1 MTASLNI
8 LLPFMNSPKSSPARD
23 APTDKDVQ
31 ALLVRH
37 HCPTPLHALRTLLLG
52 HIASPR
58 LDVSPMAPLAQAWG
72 GELPEFAS
80 SAEVE
85 EVMRVIVQGLW
96 NRLSEH
102 QSPRNPFRLPR
113 FEVSPTRQAL
123 HDLARMRSQEL
134 KGFVDGLFGT
144 EDEMLLPQKAHEA
157 VAALAELH
165 AMFDGAAALVAD
177 ETKAAPDQELKGLLR
192 NLQQM
197 TIVADEQLNKA
208 VQSCK
213 RARGQRLETMA
224 TVMSRKIM
232 AAGDDDREEHDVTGH
247 DDEEPD
253 FIESPLSQNV
263 TRSGVTVR
271 VDIYGDSN
279 NRWILE
285 IVDAENT
292 SHVWDEHFE
301 TDQQAL
307 DEALRALDE
316 EPLEFLGR
324 TAEQPLN

>member
-1 MTASLNI
+1 MST
-8 LLPFMNSPKSSPARD
+8 PKSPSGAN
-23 APTDKDVQ
+23 APDKDLQ
-31 ALLVRH
+31 ALLLRLR
-37 HCPTPLHALRTLLLG
+37 CPTPLHALRTLVLG
-52 HIASPR
+52 HITSPR
-58 LDVSPMAPLAQAWG
+58 LEVSPMAPLAQAWG

-80 SAEVE
+80 ADEVE
-85 EVMRVIVQGLW
+85 EVMQVLVHGLW

-102 QSPRNPFRLPR
+102 QNSRAPFTLPR
-113 FEVSPTRQAL
+113 FEVLPTRQAL
-123 HDLARMRSQEL
+123 LDLARMRAQEL

-157 VAALAELH
+157 VVALAELH
-165 AMFDGAAALVAD
+165 AMFDGAAGLLAD
-177 ETKAAPDQELKGLLR
+177 DSKPAPAQELKELLR

-197 TIVADEQLNKA
+197 TVVADEHINKA

-213 RARGQRLETMA
+213 RARGQRLETMG
-224 TVMSRKIM
+224 TVMSRNM
-232 AAGDDDREEHDVTGH
+232 MNDGDDNDPNEVTGH
-247 DDEEPD
+247 DDEPD
-253 FIESPLSQNV
+253 FIESPLSQHV
-263 TRSGVTVR
+263 TRNGVTVR
-271 VDIYGDSN
+271 VDIYGDSD

-324 TAEQPLN
+324 NAQQPWN

>member
-1 MTASLNI
+1 M
-8 LLPFMNSPKSSPARD
+8 SSTKPPPGRGTPAD
-23 APTDKDVQ
+23 WQIQ
-31 ALLVRH
+31 ALLARH

-52 HIASPR
+52 AIASPR
-58 LDVSPMAPLAQAWG
+58 VELSPMTPLAQAWG

-80 SAEVE
+80 SEEVE
-85 EVMRVIVQGLW
+85 EVMRVVVQGLW

-102 QSPRNPFRLPR
+102 QNARTPFRLPR
-113 FEVSPTRQAL
+113 FEVLPTRPAL
-123 HDLARMRSQEL
+123 LDLARMRAQEL

-157 VAALAELH
+157 VVALAELH
-165 AMFDGAAALVAD
+165 AMFEGACGLLAD
-177 ETKAAPDQELKGLLR
+177 DTKAAPDQELKGLLR
-192 NLQQM
+192 NLHQM
-197 TIVADEQLNKA
+197 TIVADEHINKA

-213 RARGQRLETMA
+213 RSRGQRLETMA
-224 TVMSRKIM
+224 TVMSRKFRAAQDEDADKLDS
-232 AAGDDDREEHDVTGH
+232 AAGDD
-247 DDEEPD
+247 EPD
-253 FIESPLSQNV
+253 FIESPLSQHV
-263 TRSGVTVR
+263 TRNGVTVR
-271 VDIYGDSN
+271 VDIYGDSD

-324 TAEQPLN
+324 TSEQPLN

>member
-1 MTASLNI
+1 MST
-8 LLPFMNSPKSSPARD
+8 PKSPSGAN
-23 APTDKDVQ
+23 APDKDLQ
-31 ALLVRH
+31 ALLLRLR
-37 HCPTPLHALRTLLLG
+37 CPTPLHALRTLVLG
-52 HIASPR
+52 HITSPR
-58 LDVSPMAPLAQAWG
+58 LEVSPMAPLAQAWG

-80 SAEVE
+80 ADEVE
-85 EVMRVIVQGLW
+85 EVMQVLVHGLW

-102 QSPRNPFRLPR
+102 QNSRTPFRLPR
-113 FEVSPTRQAL
+113 FEVLPTRQAL
-123 HDLARMRSQEL
+123 LDLARMRAQEL

-157 VAALAELH
+157 VVALSELH
-165 AMFDGAAALVAD
+165 AMFDGAAGLLAD
-177 ETKAAPDQELKGLLR
+177 DSKPAPAQELKGLLR

-197 TIVADEQLNKA
+197 TIVADEHINKA

-224 TVMSRKIM
+224 TVMSRNM
-232 AAGDDDREEHDVTGH
+232 MNDGDDNDPNEVTGH
-247 DDEEPD
+247 DDEPD
-253 FIESPLSQNV
+253 FIESPLSQHV
-263 TRSGVTVR
+263 TRNGVTVR
-271 VDIYGDSN
+271 VDIYGDSD

-324 TAEQPLN
+324 NAQQPWN

>member
-1 MTASLNI
+1 
-8 LLPFMNSPKSSPARD
+8 MNSPKSPSGRGASD
-23 APTDKDVQ
+23 DKDVQ

-37 HCPTPLHALRTLLLG
+37 HCPTPLHVLRTLLLG

-58 LDVSPMAPLAQAWG
+58 LGVSPMAPLAHAWG

-80 SAEVE
+80 SDEVE
-85 EVMRVIVQGLW
+85 EVIQVIVQGLW

-102 QSPRNPFRLPR
+102 QNTRTPFRLPR
-113 FEVSPTRQAL
+113 FEVSPTRMAL
-123 HDLARMRSQEL
+123 LELARMRAKEL
-134 KGFVDGLFGT
+134 RGFVDGLFGT
-144 EDEMLLPQKAHEA
+144 EDEMMLPQKAHEA
-157 VAALAELH
+157 VVALSELH
-165 AMFDGAAALVAD
+165 AMFEGAAGLLGD
-177 ETKAAPDQELKGLLR
+177 ETKPAPDQELKALLR

-197 TIVADEQLNKA
+197 TIVADAQINKA

-224 TVMSRKIM
+224 TVMSRKIRS
-232 AAGDDDREEHDVTGH
+232 AKDDGPEEHDETGH
-247 DDEEPD
+247 DDDEPD

-263 TRSGVTVR
+263 TRNGITVR
-271 VDIYGDSN
+271 VDIYGDSD

-324 TAEQPLN
+324 SAEQPLN

>member
-1 MTASLNI
+1 MS
-8 LLPFMNSPKSSPARD
+8 SPKSPPGRGTPA
-23 APTDKDVQ
+23 DKEVQ
-31 ALLVRH
+31 ALLARH

-52 HIASPR
+52 AIASPKME
-58 LDVSPMAPLAQAWG
+58 VSPMTPLAQAWG

-80 SAEVE
+80 AAEVE

-102 QSPRNPFRLPR
+102 QNARSPFRLPR
-113 FEVSPTRQAL
+113 FEVLSTRPAL
-123 HDLARMRSQEL
+123 LDLARMRAQEL

-144 EDEMLLPQKAHEA
+144 DDEMLLPQKAHEA
-157 VAALAELH
+157 VVALAELH
-165 AMFDGAAALVAD
+165 AMFDGAAGLLAD
-177 ETKAAPDQELKGLLR
+177 DTKPAPEQELKGLLR

-197 TIVADEQLNKA
+197 TIVADEQINKA

-213 RARGQRLETMA
+213 RSRGQRLETMA
-224 TVMSRKIM
+224 TVMSRKFRS
-232 AAGDDDREEHDVTGH
+232 AQDDDGEERDVAA
-247 DDEEPD
+247 DDNEPD
-253 FIESPLSQNV
+253 FIESPLSQHV
-263 TRSGVTVR
+263 TRNGVTVR
-271 VDIYGDSN
+271 VDIYGDSD

-324 TAEQPLN
+324 KAEQPLN

>member
-1 MTASLNI
+1 MSSSK
-8 LLPFMNSPKSSPARD
+8 SPPGRGT
-23 APTDKDVQ
+23 PTDKEVQ
-31 ALLVRH
+31 ALLARH
-37 HCPTPLHALRTLLLG
+37 HCPTPLHALRTLLRG
-52 HIASPR
+52 AIASPR
-58 LDVSPMAPLAQAWG
+58 MELSPMTPLAQAWG

-80 SAEVE
+80 AEEVE

-102 QSPRNPFRLPR
+102 QNARTPFRLPR
-113 FEVSPTRQAL
+113 FEVLPTRPAL
-123 HDLARMRSQEL
+123 LDLARMRAQEL

-144 EDEMLLPQKAHEA
+144 DDEMLLPQKAHEA
-157 VAALAELH
+157 VVALAELH
-165 AMFDGAAALVAD
+165 AMFEGAAGLLAD
-177 ETKAAPDQELKGLLR
+177 DTKPAPEQELKGLLR

-197 TIVADEQLNKA
+197 TIVADEQINKA

-213 RARGQRLETMA
+213 RSRDQRLETMA
-224 TVMSRKIM
+224 TVMSRKI
-232 AAGDDDREEHDVTGH
+232 GSSQDDDDEERDVAA
-247 DDEEPD
+247 DDDEPD
-253 FIESPLSQNV
+253 FIESPLSQHV
-263 TRSGVTVR
+263 TRNGVTVR
-271 VDIYGDSN
+271 VDIYGDSD

-324 TAEQPLN
+324 KAEQPLN

>member
-1 MTASLNI
+1 MS
-8 LLPFMNSPKSSPARD
+8 SPKSPSGPSAS
-23 APTDKDVQ
+23 DKDVQ
-31 ALLVRH
+31 ALLLRLR
-37 HCPTPLHALRTLLLG
+37 CPTPLHVLRTLVLG
-52 HIASPR
+52 HITSPR
-58 LDVSPMAPLAQAWG
+58 LEVSPMAPLAQAWG

-80 SAEVE
+80 ADEVE
-85 EVMRVIVQGLW
+85 EVMQVLVHGLW

-102 QSPRNPFRLPR
+102 QNSRTPFRLPR
-113 FEVSPTRQAL
+113 FEVLATRRAL
-123 HDLARMRSQEL
+123 LDLARMRAQEL

-157 VAALAELH
+157 VVALSELH
-165 AMFDGAAALVAD
+165 AMFDGAAGLLAD
-177 ETKAAPDQELKGLLR
+177 DSKPAPAQELKGLLR

-197 TIVADEQLNKA
+197 AIVADEHINKA

-232 AAGDDDREEHDVTGH
+232 SAGYDDDQDEVTAH
-247 DDEEPD
+247 DDEPD
-253 FIESPLSQNV
+253 FIESPLSQHV
-263 TRSGVTVR
+263 TRNGVTVR
-271 VDIYGDSN
+271 VDIYGDSD

-324 TAEQPLN
+324 TAQQPLN

>member
-1 MTASLNI
+1 M
-8 LLPFMNSPKSSPARD
+8 
-23 APTDKDVQ
+23 
-31 ALLVRH
+31 LVRH

-52 HIASPR
+52 AIASPQME
-58 LDVSPMAPLAQAWG
+58 VSPMTPLAQAWG

-80 SAEVE
+80 AADVE
-85 EVMRVIVQGLW
+85 EVMQVIVHGLW

-102 QSPRNPFRLPR
+102 QNARTPFRLPR
-113 FEVSPTRQAL
+113 FEVQSTRPAL
-123 HDLARMRSQEL
+123 LELARMRAQEL

-144 EDEMLLPQKAHEA
+144 DDEMLLPQKAHEA
-157 VAALAELH
+157 VVTLAELH
-165 AMFDGAAALVAD
+165 AMFEGASELLAD
-177 ETKAAPDQELKGLLR
+177 DTKSAPDSELKGLLR

-197 TIVADEQLNKA
+197 TIVADEQINKA
-208 VQSCK
+208 VHSCK
-213 RARGQRLETMA
+213 RSRGQRLETMA
-224 TVMSRKIM
+224 SVMSRKFRSANDDDGEVQDM
-232 AAGDDDREEHDVTGH
+232 AADDD
-247 DDEEPD
+247 EPD
-253 FIESPLSQNV
+253 FIESPLSQHV
-263 TRSGVTVR
+263 TRNGVTVR
-271 VDIYGDSN
+271 VDIYGDSD

-324 TAEQPLN
+324 TAQQPLN